1 MSTLSTP
8 RTTWREREMQ
18 KERQQREAVARAA
31 DDALRARLTKT
42 EANFPTTMALPTQM
56 TVMDGGSFAEK
67 AALWQADDETLYR
80 HARSARERKIIR
92 DTVSFLRS
100 GGAQPRYR
108 PEEEMDAQSDAP
120 SGAEDVSPS
129 TLYPPHG
136 RRGTYT
142 EPDAEGFRTVTRRT
156 RAKPRTL
163 TEAELAR
170 KYRAEFFGEEDE
182 EEEDVN
188 GDLTDRN
195 QRRDFY

>member
-1 MSTLSTP
+1 MSTQP

-31 DDALRARLTKT
+31 DEALRARLTKT
-42 EANFPTTMALPTQM
+42 ESNFPTTMALPTQM
-56 TVMDGGSFAEK
+56 TVIDGASFAEK
-67 AALWQADDETLYR
+67 AALWQAEEDALYQG
-80 HARSARERKIIR
+80 ARSTRERKIIR
-92 DTVSFLRS
+92 DTLTFLRS
-100 GGAQPRYR
+100 GVMRPRHR
-108 PEEEMDAQSDAP
+108 PQDTDSQGDAMSLEEAP
-120 SGAEDVSPS
+120 PAPVW
-129 TLYPPHG
+129 LPHG

-142 EPDAEGFRTVTRRT
+142 EPDSEGFRTVTRRA
-156 RAKPRTL
+156 RKQVRTL

-170 KYRAEFFGEEDE
+170 KYRAEFFGEDDE